1 MNIVILPEAK
11 ENFDNKA
18 ENLLTLISEIPQQK
32 AAIEGFK
39 PDFYTEHALTEE
51 DIIGEIKTDLVNGL
65 GKELGKIFYHNKKEY
80 GITGDNYSKFL
91 NLAENIQ
98 KNNSLKSFISVDFVK
113 DELFAWVTKSFKE
126 NSKASFIDNLLQK
139 AGRAIK
145 HYEVWIPVPFTTIQ
159 SQFSLGKIIF
169 KTISKEKIEE
179 WLGHFCGADSQ
190 DKSKKVEEYKRKL
203 KKNYQGYAAG
213 VYECDAESIR
223 AEEMAF
229 FHISNSLSILRL
241 FSPANHVPGLISYAY
256 EYGKNMVSSK
266 TYFIIN
272 RDNKL
277 FIESTGHLDKTFP
290 FWNIN
295 DIEIN
300 QLNSEA
306 FKNYNELLNCDNP
319 NEFQKKLFEALL
331 IYSRNAL
338 KRDLFDKV
346 LYILVALESIFF

>member
-1 MNIVILPEAK
+1 MEIV
-11 ENFDNKA
+11 
-18 ENLLTLISEIPQQK
+18 
-32 AAIEGFK
+32 
-39 PDFYTEHALTEE
+39 
-51 DIIGEIKTDLVNGL
+51 
-65 GKELGKIFYHNKKEY
+65 
-80 GITGDNYSKFL
+80 
-91 NLAENIQ
+91 
-98 KNNSLKSFISVDFVK
+98 
-113 DELFAWVTKSFKE
+113 
-126 NSKASFIDNLLQK
+126 
-139 AGRAIK
+139 
-145 HYEVWIPVPFTTIQ
+145 
-159 SQFSLGKIIF
+159 
-169 KTISKEKIEE
+169 
-179 WLGHFCGADSQ
+179 
-190 DKSKKVEEYKRKL
+190 KVQKL